1 MRQLD
6 YLVHNIDNCAMILT
20 TETGLISMQ
29 WRLIGS
35 NDFINDLCLQN
46 IPLLDRLFTWSNNQD
61 SPTLCRLDRALV
73 NLNWSSFFPDTIISS
88 STRVTSYHVSIVLQA
103 ATSVPKP
110 SVFRFNNHWLGS
122 SSFPPIASQN
132 WESLLQHDNNAVAS
146 ICLHLKGVRDAA
158 KKWDK
163 NRKNPSVL
171 VTNCGIVIDFF
182 DKVEELWPLG
192 NLGRRLRFFG
202 QKIS

>member
-6 YLVHNIDNCAMILT
+6 YLVHNVDNCAMILT

-73 NLNWSSFFPDTIISS
+73 NLDWSNFSQTLLSRLALELLQTMCLLSYMLPPLFLNHPFFA
-88 STRVTSYHVSIVLQA
+88 SITTGLA
-103 ATSVPKP
+103 LLP
-110 SVFRFNNHWLGS
+110 
-122 SSFPPIASQN
+122 
-132 WESLLQHDNNAVAS
+132 SLLSLFKIGKVFCNMITTLLPLSVSAS
-146 ICLHLKGVRDAA
+146 RGCAML
-158 KKWDK
+158 
-163 NRKNPSVL
+163 RKN
-171 VTNCGIVIDFF
+171 GIKVVKNQASLSQTVI
-182 DKVEELWPLG
+182 L
-192 NLGRRLRFFG
+192 
-202 QKIS
+202 